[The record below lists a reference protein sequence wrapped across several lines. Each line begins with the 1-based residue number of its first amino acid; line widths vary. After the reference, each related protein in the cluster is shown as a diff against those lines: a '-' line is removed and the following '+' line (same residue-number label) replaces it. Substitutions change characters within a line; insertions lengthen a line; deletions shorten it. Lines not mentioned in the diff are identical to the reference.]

1 MISRD
6 VARIYARALFL
17 SVKDKNNMDA
27 AFDQLEDLKRYLS
40 EDRSLLEFL
49 CSPNIE
55 MTNRRDTVRNVFAE
69 RFDRLIVEFLVFLV
83 EKNRIAHLEEVIDEF
98 VRLVEAERGVA
109 RATVVTAVPLIASEK
124 ADLTDRLA
132 TKTGLKIELEE
143 RIDESI
149 VAGMIIIL
157 HDEIIDGSVRYGLD
171 LLREKLAKVRV
182 Y

>member
-17 SVKDKNNMDA
+17 SAKDKNNMDA
-27 AFDQLEDLKRYLS
+27 AFDQLEDLRQFLS
-40 EDRSLLEFL
+40 KDRSLLEFL

-55 MTNRRDTVRNVFAE
+55 MTNRRDTVRNVFAD
-69 RFDRLIVEFLVFLV
+69 RFDKLVVEFLVFLV
-83 EKNRIAHLEEVIDEF
+83 EKGRIAHLEEVIDEF
-98 VRLVEAERGVA
+98 IRLVEAERGVA
-109 RATVVTAVPLIASEK
+109 RATIVTAVPLIANEK
-124 ADLTDRLA
+124 ADLTDRLT
-132 TKTGLKIELEE
+132 TKTGLKVELEE

-149 VAGMIIIL
+149 MGGIIIIL